1 MSSSTTTNSTT
12 QIVPILD
19 ENVSTP
25 LTTVV
30 PLGIKEYIPFC
41 QDGKKPKLGQIFESL
56 EQGVSFYREYAKI
69 FGFTSRLATTRSK
82 DGSRYDQKRKCE
94 TISANNVELPEST
107 QTRSRE
113 ILKWNLYISPE
124 SMMFLK
130 ENRNMTFVQK
140 NFIVKTARLKLGGV
154 KAFRG
159 PSEIDFK
166 NLVRDMKKYIGHF
179 DGQMFI
185 ENFKRKKET
194 YPSFYFNFQVN
205 EHGRLSRVFWADTIC
220 IKNYLLFGDM
230 LSVDSTFRTNRCNMV
245 FVPFT
250 GVDHHKRCVTF
261 GAGLL
266 AHEDVESYEWLFATF
281 MDAMGNCQPKVLITD
296 QDPMMKI
303 AIAKVLPETNHRLCM
318 WHIMKKLREKWIP
331 AFFKD
336 IFMGGLMRVTS
347 RSESENSFFDRF
359 VTPHV
364 TLVEFWMCFESAM
377 DAQRHK
383 QSKLN
388 SDNKSSIPQLKTP
401 LALEVHASEIYTH
414 NVFKD
419 FKDELCA
426 ALYKCGMVEMSK
438 NVDYEVFKNKNLKR
452 IPEKYIVHRWTKAA
466 MNKPVFDK
474 KGRLLDPCV
483 TLNDTQKL
491 TAKLWEEV
499 YSCVSV
505 VEDNDEDMEYLIQK
519 LGEIKLD
526 VKRKRNNAVN
536 KKDKA
541 KEMEKYVGCSGKR
554 IESEVQK
561 ALEKHTKK
569 PRYCKICGGQGH
581 DSRNCKG
588 NMEEKGMFI

>member
-1 MSSSTTTNSTT
+1 M
-12 QIVPILD
+12 
-19 ENVSTP
+19 
-25 LTTVV
+25 
-30 PLGIKEYIPFC
+30 
-41 QDGKKPKLGQIFESL
+41 
-56 EQGVSFYREYAKI
+56 
-69 FGFTSRLATTRSK
+69 
-82 DGSRYDQKRKCE
+82 
-94 TISANNVELPEST
+94 
-107 QTRSRE
+107 
-113 ILKWNLYISPE
+113 
-124 SMMFLK
+124 
-130 ENRNMTFVQK
+130 
-140 NFIVKTARLKLGGV
+140 
-154 KAFRG
+154 
-159 PSEIDFK
+159 
-166 NLVRDMKKYIGHF
+166 
-179 DGQMFI
+179 
-185 ENFKRKKET
+185 RKKET
-194 YPSFYFNFQVN
+194 CPFYFDFQVD
-205 EHGRLSRVFWADTIC
+205 EHGRLSR
-220 IKNYLLFGDM
+220 LLFGDM
-230 LSVDSTFRTNRCNMV
+230 LSVDSTFRTNRYNMV

-261 GAGLL
+261 GA
-266 AHEDVESYEWLFATF
+266 
-281 MDAMGNCQPKVLITD
+281 D
-296 QDPMMKI
+296 QDPAMKI
-303 AIAKVLPETNHRLCM
+303 AIAKVLPETNHRLCI
-318 WHIMKKLREKWIP
+318 WHIMKKLREKVDAYLWQDEDFKKRLNSCVWNNHLKVVEFEEEWANIMVEYGLVDNNWFSHLFDIRDQWIP

-347 RSESENSFFDRF
+347 RSESENSFFDRL

-388 SDNKSSIPQLKTP
+388 SDNKSSLPQLKTP

-419 FKDELCA
+419 FQDELCV

-438 NVDYEVFKNKNLKR
+438 NVDFEVYIVNDSMREAKTWDVSFTPNNNIITCTCCMFQKLGLLCRHALWVFKNKNMKR

-474 KGRLLDPCV
+474 KWRLLDPCV

-505 VEDNDEDMEYLIQK
+505 VEDNDEDMNYLIQK

-526 VKRKRNNAVN
+526 
-536 KKDKA
+536 A
-541 KEMEKYVGCSGKR
+541 KEMEKYVGCTIPTTVTIQPPKRSKNKGSGKR

-561 ALEKHTKK
+561 ALEQHTKK
-569 PRYCKICGGQGH
+569 PRYCKICGGRGH

-588 NMEEKGMFI
+588 NTEEKGMFIWIFL